1 VESPETWRW
10 IWLGAAVLFALGELA
25 LAGTFFLLPFALGA
39 LVASVLAF
47 AGVALGIE
55 WLAFVGVSA
64 LASLGFIPL
73 RHRLDRNDTDS
84 GDGIGARRLLG
95 QPALVIS
102 TIDAGPH
109 GRGMVRVGR
118 EEWRAET
125 DDGHGVPTG
134 LVVRV
139 LEVRGTGVV
148 VTSTPHERAGT
159 TELSAPGAPT
169 EPTDP
174 GAP

>member
-10 IWLGAAVLFALGELA
+10 IWLGAAVMFALGEMV

-39 LVASVLAF
+39 LVAAVLAF

-64 LASLGFIPL
+64 IASLGFIPL
-73 RHRLDRNDTDS
+73 RRRLDRNDTDG
-84 GDGIGARRLLG
+84 GDGIGARRLVG
-95 QPALVIS
+95 QPALVIDR
-102 TIDAGPH
+102 IDAGPH

-125 DDGHGVPTG
+125 DDGRSVEAG

-139 LEVRGTGVV
+139 VEVRGTGVV
-148 VTSTPHERAGT
+148 VTSTPHDRAEQADPT
-159 TELSAPGAPT
+159 DRGAP
-169 EPTDP
+169 
-174 GAP
+174 